1 MHIDA
6 SGAILPVNAR
16 DPDADLMETANRI

>member
-6 SGAILPVNAR
+6 SGVILPVNAR